1 MAGTQKSRFHKGY
14 QIISGKGKTF
24 RCINMIDTH
33 CHIDFEEFDDD
44 RGDVIK
50 RAKDKLDHVI
60 VSGYSN
66 ESNMKVLQLSK
77 DYEGFIYPTF
87 GFHPVS
93 SQNAS
98 EEDLKI
104 AHENIRNNLDSILA
118 VGEVG
123 MDYYYVT
130 DKALRERQQEIFK
143 SFLELANEYRV
154 PIVMH
159 VRDCEKKAVNIIE
172 DYDDIPYFVFHCYGG
187 SLKTAKRIMN
197 RGDSYMSFSTML
209 CYSKHHQ
216 DLIEKIDL
224 DYVLT
229 ETDSPYLAMTKE
241 ERNEPANVVKAV
253 HKIAE
258 IKNMDVSTVDE
269 ITTNNARKIFKI

>member
-1 MAGTQKSRFHKGY
+1 
-14 QIISGKGKTF
+14 
-24 RCINMIDTH
+24 MIDTH
-33 CHIDFEEFDDD
+33 CHIDFEDFDHD
-44 RGDVIK
+44 REEVIA
-50 RAKDKLDHVI
+50 RAKDKLNHVI

-66 ESNMKVLQLSK
+66 DSNMDVLKLSK

-93 SQNAS
+93 SQNATQ
-98 EEDLKI
+98 EDIEI
-104 AHENIRNNLDSILA
+104 AHDNIRRHLDDIVA
-118 VGEVG
+118 IGEVG

-130 DKALRERQQEIFK
+130 DKTLRERQQEIFR
-143 SFLELANEYRV
+143 SFLKLADEYKV

-172 DYDDIPYFVFHCYGG
+172 DYDNIPYFVFHCYGG
-187 SLKTAKRIMN
+187 SLKNAKRIMN
-197 RGDSYMSFSTML
+197 RDDSYMSFSTML

-241 ERNEPANVVKAV
+241 ERNEPVNVVKAV

-258 IKNMDVSTVDE
+258 IKDMSVSEVDE
-269 ITTNNARKIFKI
+269 ITTANARKIFKI

>member
-1 MAGTQKSRFHKGY
+1 
-14 QIISGKGKTF
+14 
-24 RCINMIDTH
+24 MIDTH
-33 CHIDFEEFDDD
+33 CHIDFEDFDSD
-44 RGDVIK
+44 REEVIQ
-50 RAKDKLDHVI
+50 RAKDNLDHVI

-66 ESNMKVLQLSK
+66 NSNIKVLKLSK
-77 DYEGFIYPTF
+77 DNEGFIYPTF

-93 SQNAS
+93 SQNATQ
-98 EEDLKI
+98 EDIKI
-104 AHENIRNNLDSILA
+104 AHENVRKYIDDIVA
-118 VGEVG
+118 IGEVG
-123 MDYYYVT
+123 MDYFYVS
-130 DKALRERQQEIFK
+130 DKDLRERQEEIFRG
-143 SFLELANEYRV
+143 FLDLANEYKV

-172 DYDDIPYFVFHCYGG
+172 DYENIPYFVFHCYGG

-224 DYVLT
+224 NYVLT
-229 ETDSPYLAMTKE
+229 ETDSPYLAMRKE
-241 ERNEPANVVKAV
+241 DRNEPVNVMKAV

-258 IKNMDVSTVDE
+258 IKNMDVASVDE

>member
-1 MAGTQKSRFHKGY
+1 MVYS
-14 QIISGKGKTF
+14 
-24 RCINMIDTH
+24 MIDTH
-33 CHIDFEEFDDD
+33 CHIDFEDFDDD
-44 RGDVIK
+44 REEVIK

-66 ESNMKVLQLSK
+66 TSNMEVLKLSK

-93 SQNAS
+93 SQNAT

-104 AHENIRNNLDSILA
+104 AHKNIETYLDDILA
-118 VGEVG
+118 IGEVG

-130 DKALRERQQEIFK
+130 DKALRERQQEIFR
-143 SFLELANEYRV
+143 SFLELANEYKV

-197 RGDSYMSFSTML
+197 RDNSYMSFSTML

-241 ERNEPANVVKAV
+241 ERNEPVNVVKAV

>member
-1 MAGTQKSRFHKGY
+1 
-14 QIISGKGKTF
+14 
-24 RCINMIDTH
+24 MIDTH
-33 CHIDFEEFDDD
+33 SHIDFEDFDHD
-44 RGDVIK
+44 REDVIA
-50 RAKDKLDHVI
+50 RAKDKLNHVI

-66 ESNMKVLQLSK
+66 DSNMDVLKLSK

-93 SQNAS
+93 SQNATQ
-98 EEDLKI
+98 EDIEI
-104 AHENIRNNLDSILA
+104 AHDNIRRHLDDIVA
-118 VGEVG
+118 IGEVG

-130 DKALRERQQEIFK
+130 DKTLRERQQEIFR
-143 SFLELANEYRV
+143 SFLKLADEYKV

-172 DYDDIPYFVFHCYGG
+172 DYDNIPYFVFHCYGG

-197 RGDSYMSFSTML
+197 RDDSYMSFSTML

-241 ERNEPANVVKAV
+241 ERNEPVNVVKAV

-258 IKNMDVSTVDE
+258 IKDMSVSEVDE
-269 ITTNNARKIFKI
+269 ITTANARKIFKI

>member
-1 MAGTQKSRFHKGY
+1 
-14 QIISGKGKTF
+14 
-24 RCINMIDTH
+24 MIDTH
-33 CHIDFEEFDDD
+33 CHIDFEDFDSD
-44 RGDVIK
+44 REEVIK

-77 DYEGFIYPTF
+77 EYEGFIYPTF

-93 SQNAS
+93 SQNAT

-104 AHENIRNNLDSILA
+104 AHENIRNHLDDILA
-118 VGEVG
+118 IGEVG

-130 DKALRERQQEIFK
+130 DKELRERQQEIFR
-143 SFLELANEYRV
+143 SFLELADEYKV

-159 VRDCEKKAVNIIE
+159 VRDCEKKAVNIIDE
-172 DYDDIPYFVFHCYGG
+172 YENIPYFVFHCYGG

-197 RGDSYMSFSTML
+197 RDDSYMSFSTML

-241 ERNEPANVVKAV
+241 ERNEPANVVNAV

-258 IKNMDVSTVDE
+258 IKGMDVSTVDE

>member
-1 MAGTQKSRFHKGY
+1 
-14 QIISGKGKTF
+14 
-24 RCINMIDTH
+24 MIDTH

-44 RGDVIK
+44 REDVIK

-98 EEDLKI
+98 EEDLRI

-258 IKNMDVSTVDE
+258 IKDMDVSTVDE

>member
-1 MAGTQKSRFHKGY
+1 
-14 QIISGKGKTF
+14 
-24 RCINMIDTH
+24 MIDTH

-44 RGDVIK
+44 REDVIK

-159 VRDCEKKAVNIIE
+159 VRDCEKKAVNIID

-197 RGDSYMSFSTML
+197 RDDSYMSFSTML

-229 ETDSPYLAMTKE
+229 ETDSPFLAMTKE

-258 IKNMDVSTVDE
+258 IKDMDVSTVDE

>member
-1 MAGTQKSRFHKGY
+1 
-14 QIISGKGKTF
+14 
-24 RCINMIDTH
+24 MIDTH
-33 CHIDFEEFDDD
+33 CHIDFKDFDDD
-44 RGDVIK
+44 REEVIK

-66 ESNMKVLQLSK
+66 DSNMQVLQLSK

-93 SQNAS
+93 SQNAT
-98 EEDLKI
+98 ENDIEI
-104 AHENIRNNLDSILA
+104 AHENIRKYLNDIVA
-118 VGEVG
+118 IGEVG
-123 MDYYYVT
+123 MDYFYVT
-130 DKALRERQQEIFK
+130 DKALRERQEEIFK
-143 SFLELANEYRV
+143 GFLELANEYKV

-159 VRDCEKKAVNIIE
+159 VRDCEKKAVNIIPE
-172 DYDDIPYFVFHCYGG
+172 DEDIPYFVFHCYGG
-187 SLKTAKRIMN
+187 SLKTAKKIMKMDN
-197 RGDSYMSFSTML
+197 CAMSFSTML

-241 ERNEPANVVKAV
+241 ERNEPANVVNAV
-253 HKIAE
+253 AKIAE
-258 IKNMDVSTVDE
+258 IKNMDIEAVDE
-269 ITTNNARKIFKI
+269 ITTNNALRIFKI

>member
-1 MAGTQKSRFHKGY
+1 
-14 QIISGKGKTF
+14 
-24 RCINMIDTH
+24 MIDTH

-44 RGDVIK
+44 REDVIK

-98 EEDLKI
+98 EEDLRI

-197 RGDSYMSFSTML
+197 RDDSYMSFSTML

>member
-1 MAGTQKSRFHKGY
+1 
-14 QIISGKGKTF
+14 
-24 RCINMIDTH
+24 MIDTH
-33 CHIDFEEFDDD
+33 CHIDFEDFDSD
-44 RGDVIK
+44 REEVIQ
-50 RAKDKLDHVI
+50 RAKDKLDYVI
-60 VSGYSN
+60 ASGFNKKSN
-66 ESNMKVLQLSK
+66 ENVLKLSK
-77 DYEGFIYPTF
+77 EYEGFIFPTF

-93 SQNAS
+93 SQNS
-98 EEDLKI
+98 TEEELIEAQNHIIDNLKDI
-104 AHENIRNNLDSILA
+104 VA

-130 DKALRERQQEIFK
+130 DKALRERQQEIFT
-143 SFLELANEYRV
+143 SFLELANEYKI

-197 RGDSYMSFSTML
+197 KDNCFMSFSTML
-209 CYSKHHQ
+209 CYSTHHQ
-216 DLIEKIDL
+216 DLIKKIDL

-241 ERNEPANVVKAV
+241 ERNEPVNVVNTVK
-253 HKIAE
+253 KIAE
-258 IKNMDVSTVDE
+258 IKDMDVSTVDE
-269 ITTNNARKIFKI
+269 ITTGNACKIFKI

>member
-1 MAGTQKSRFHKGY
+1 
-14 QIISGKGKTF
+14 
-24 RCINMIDTH
+24 MIDTH
-33 CHIDFEEFDDD
+33 CHIDFEDFDSD
-44 RGDVIK
+44 REEVIK

-77 DYEGFIYPTF
+77 EYEGFIYPTF

-93 SQNAS
+93 SQNAT

-104 AHENIRNNLDSILA
+104 AHENIRNHLDDILA
-118 VGEVG
+118 IGEVG

-130 DKALRERQQEIFK
+130 DNELRERQQEIFR
-143 SFLELANEYRV
+143 SFLELADEYKV

-172 DYDDIPYFVFHCYGG
+172 DYDNIPYFVFHCYGG

-197 RGDSYMSFSTML
+197 RDDSYMSFSTML

-241 ERNEPANVVKAV
+241 ERNEPANVVNAV

-258 IKNMDVSTVDE
+258 IKGMDVSTVDE

>member
-1 MAGTQKSRFHKGY
+1 
-14 QIISGKGKTF
+14 
-24 RCINMIDTH
+24 MIDTH
-33 CHIDFEEFDDD
+33 CHIDFEDFDDD
-44 RGDVIK
+44 REEVIK

-66 ESNMKVLQLSK
+66 TSNMEVLKLSK

-93 SQNAS
+93 SQNAT

-104 AHENIRNNLDSILA
+104 AHKNIETYLDDILA
-118 VGEVG
+118 IGEVG

-130 DKALRERQQEIFK
+130 DKALRERQQEIFR
-143 SFLELANEYRV
+143 SFLELANEYKV

-197 RGDSYMSFSTML
+197 RDNSYMSFSTML

-241 ERNEPANVVKAV
+241 ERNEPVNVVKSV

>member
-1 MAGTQKSRFHKGY
+1 
-14 QIISGKGKTF
+14 
-24 RCINMIDTH
+24 MIDTH

-44 RGDVIK
+44 REDVIK

-118 VGEVG
+118 VGEFG

-229 ETDSPYLAMTKE
+229 ETDSPFLAMTKE

>member
-1 MAGTQKSRFHKGY
+1 M
-14 QIISGKGKTF
+14 
-24 RCINMIDTH
+24 MDTH
-33 CHIDFEEFDDD
+33 CHIDFEDFDSD
-44 RGDVIK
+44 REDVIK
-50 RAKDKLDHVI
+50 RAQDKLDNVI

-66 ESNMKVLQLSK
+66 DSNMDVLKLSK

-93 SQNAS
+93 SQNATK
-98 EEDLKI
+98 EELKI
-104 AHENIRNNLDSILA
+104 AHENILNHLDEIVA
-118 VGEVG
+118 IGEVG
-123 MDYYYVT
+123 MDYFYVT
-130 DKALRERQQEIFK
+130 DKALRERQQEIFT
-143 SFLELANEYRV
+143 SFLELANEYKV

-197 RGDSYMSFSTML
+197 RDNSYMSFSTML

-241 ERNEPANVVKAV
+241 ERNEPVNVVKAV
-253 HKIAE
+253 HQIAE
-258 IKNMDVSTVDE
+258 IKNIDVSTVDE
-269 ITTNNARKIFKI
+269 ITTSNARKIFKI

>member
-1 MAGTQKSRFHKGY
+1 
-14 QIISGKGKTF
+14 
-24 RCINMIDTH
+24 MIDTH
-33 CHIDFEEFDDD
+33 CHIDFEDFDDD
-44 RGDVIK
+44 REEVIK

-66 ESNMKVLQLSK
+66 DSNMKVLQLSK

-93 SQNAS
+93 SQNDT

-104 AHENIRNNLDSILA
+104 AHENIANHLNDILA
-118 VGEVG
+118 IGEVG

-130 DKALRERQQEIFK
+130 DKALRERQQEIFR
-143 SFLELANEYRV
+143 SFLELANEHKV

-172 DYDDIPYFVFHCYGG
+172 DYEDIPYFVFHCYGG

-197 RGDSYMSFSTML
+197 RDDSYMSFSTML

-241 ERNEPANVVKAV
+241 ERHEPANIAKAV
-253 HKIAE
+253 
-258 IKNMDVSTVDE
+258 
-269 ITTNNARKIFKI
+269 

>member
-1 MAGTQKSRFHKGY
+1 
-14 QIISGKGKTF
+14 
-24 RCINMIDTH
+24 MIDTH
-33 CHIDFEEFDDD
+33 CHIDFEDFDAD
-44 RGDVIK
+44 REEVIK
-50 RAKDKLDHVI
+50 RARDKLDHVI

-66 ESNMKVLQLSK
+66 DSNMDVLQLSK

-93 SQNAS
+93 SQNAT
-98 EEDLKI
+98 EKDIEI
-104 AHENIRNNLDSILA
+104 AHDNVKNHINDILA
-118 VGEVG
+118 IGEVG

-130 DKALRERQQEIFK
+130 DKELRERQQEIFRG
-143 SFLELANEYRV
+143 FLELANEFKV

-159 VRDCEKKAVNIIE
+159 VRDCEKKAVHIIE
-172 DYDDIPYFVFHCYGG
+172 DYEDIPYFVFHCYGG

-197 RGDSYMSFSTML
+197 RDDSYMSFSTML

-241 ERNEPANVVKAV
+241 ERNEPVNVVKAV

-258 IKNMDVSTVDE
+258 IKNMDIETVDE
-269 ITTNNARKIFKI
+269 ITTNNARKIFNI

>member
-1 MAGTQKSRFHKGY
+1 
-14 QIISGKGKTF
+14 
-24 RCINMIDTH
+24 MIDTH
-33 CHIDFEEFDDD
+33 CHIDFKDFDDD
-44 RGDVIK
+44 REDIIK

-66 ESNMKVLQLSK
+66 DSNMQVLQLSK

-93 SQNAS
+93 SQNAT
-98 EEDLKI
+98 ETDIEI
-104 AHENIRNNLDSILA
+104 AHENIRKHLNDIVA

-123 MDYYYVT
+123 MDYFYVT
-130 DKALRERQQEIFK
+130 DKALRERQEEIFK
-143 SFLELANEYRV
+143 GFLELANEYKV

-159 VRDCEKKAVNIIE
+159 VRDCEKKAVNIIPE
-172 DYDDIPYFVFHCYGG
+172 YEDIPYFVFHCYGG
-187 SLKTAKRIMN
+187 SLKTAKKIMKMDN
-197 RGDSYMSFSTML
+197 CAMSFSTML

-241 ERNEPANVVKAV
+241 ERNEPANVVNAV
-253 HKIAE
+253 AKIAE
-258 IKNMDVSTVDE
+258 IKNMDIETVDE
-269 ITTNNARKIFKI
+269 ITTNNALRIFKI

>member
-1 MAGTQKSRFHKGY
+1 
-14 QIISGKGKTF
+14 
-24 RCINMIDTH
+24 MIDTH
-33 CHIDFEEFDDD
+33 CHIDFEDFDSD
-44 RGDVIK
+44 REEVIQ
-50 RAKDKLDHVI
+50 RAKDNLDHVI
-60 VSGYSN
+60 VSGYNNDSN
-66 ESNMKVLQLSK
+66 IKVLKLSK
-77 DYEGFIYPTF
+77 DNEGFIYPTF

-93 SQNAS
+93 SQNATQ
-98 EEDLKI
+98 EDIKI
-104 AHENIRNNLDSILA
+104 AHENVRKYIDDIVA
-118 VGEVG
+118 IGEVG
-123 MDYYYVT
+123 MDYFYVS
-130 DKALRERQQEIFK
+130 DKDLRERQEEIFRG
-143 SFLELANEYRV
+143 FLDLANEYKV

-172 DYDDIPYFVFHCYGG
+172 DYENIPYFVFHCYGG

-224 DYVLT
+224 NYVLT
-229 ETDSPYLAMTKE
+229 ETDSPYLAMRKE
-241 ERNEPANVVKAV
+241 DRNEPVNVMKAV

-258 IKNMDVSTVDE
+258 IKNMDVASVDE